1 MQAEYTDG
9 HDLARFR
16 TDRDKVAGL
25 LPVPVCTA
33 VALGE

>member
-25 LPVPVCTA
+25 IVPRDN
-33 VALGE
+33 